1 MFRTT
6 KVCRGL
12 MLAFGGT
19 LALGAAPVQAQQ
31 TLQRVEITGSA
42 IKRVQSEGPAPVD
55 VYTRKDIE
63 RSGATTISELVKNIA
78 SLDIDDQGELTGN
91 SPSGS
96 GTTNLQIRGLS
107 ERNVLILLN
116 GRRLPVNA
124 LHDGS
129 GAGAAVD
136 VNSIPVSALER
147 VEVLKDG
154 GSAIYGAD
162 AVAGVINFITRKNY
176 NGLEARVG
184 YGVSSEGDAKETP
197 AGLVFG
203 VGDYDNQGFNVLA
216 AIDFLKRDGLP
227 RTARNITSSANWSR
241 FDGGNGGD
249 GRSVFHP
256 SGNIVDPATFAP
268 LGTVLPCPP
277 EDLDP
282 SGFCLFDFSKTIL
295 ESSNPADRVSAL
307 VIGSVK
313 LGNNMRAFGELSYS
327 RSEDTFL
334 AQPAPGLFIDQQGRT
349 VAGRFLQVG
358 PRTTERK
365 GTLTQIT
372 AGLEGTVGPI
382 DWDVAVGRG
391 LSKVSNNDSNYLDA
405 ALFQAAIA
413 NGTIDPTSSTNPTG
427 TLDAL
432 RLRPKREG
440 ESKLTFLNGKVS
452 GQLAQLGGG
461 PLQYAVGVNL
471 NKESLTD
478 NPDTNQRNGN
488 VFGSIQQSPV
498 EASRD
503 LRALF
508 AELSIPLIAGLEIQ
522 AALRR
527 DNYSG
532 LNATINGVNQS
543 GSSIGQTS
551 PKLAVKYQPVSSVA
565 VRASYAESFLAPSLK
580 QLFGGQEQGAESLNC
595 LANPTNAVCVA
606 FGNTTSTNF
615 PYNEISG
622 SNSNLRPETGKTF
635 NVGVIVEPAP
645 AVSVALD
652 FFRIKKKDEITTP
665 TVETAAENGATGRSP
680 TNEALVFVNLQ
691 NFAATKIE
699 GLDLDVR
706 LRLGNTPLGT
716 MTVQNA
722 TTYYTK
728 NQRQEEPGAT
738 FDEFNGTFLFPRW
751 RNTLRVNFERGPW
764 ATNFAMRSTAS
775 MKDTDQPAGDVVEH
789 IGARKIAAYEEID
802 VGVQYTGIKNLT
814 LVGQIK
820 NLFDRQPPYSNE
832 GTQNQYGSLGFPWI
846 YSPRG
851 RFFQVTAN
859 YKFW

>member
-1 MFRTT
+1 MFRKT
-6 KVCRGL
+6 KVCTGL
-12 MLAFGGT
+12 MLAFGGS
-19 LALGAAPVQAQQ
+19 LALGTAPVQAQQ
-31 TLQRVEITGSA
+31 QLERVEITGSA
-42 IKRVQSEGPAPVD
+42 IKRVQSEGPAPVEI
-55 VYTRKDIE
+55 YTRKDIE
-63 RSGATTISELVKNIA
+63 RTGATTVTELVKNIS

-107 ERNVLILLN
+107 ERNLLVLLN

-136 VNSIPVSALER
+136 VNSIPVSAIER
-147 VEVLKDG
+147 IEVLKDG

-176 NGLEARVG
+176 TGLEARVG

-203 VGDYDNQGFNVLA
+203 VGDYDSQGFNVLA
-216 AIDFLKRDGLP
+216 ALDFFKRDGLP
-227 RTARNITSSANWSR
+227 RTARDITRSADWTR
-241 FDGGNGGD
+241 FAGGTGND

-268 LGTVLPCPP
+268 LGTVVPCPP
-277 EDLDP
+277 EDQDP
-282 SGFCLFDFSKTIL
+282 SGFCIFDFSKTIL
-295 ESSNPADRVSAL
+295 ESINPADRVSAL

-313 LGNNMRAFGELSYS
+313 LGDNMRAFGELTYS
-327 RSEDTFL
+327 RSQDTFL
-334 AQPAPGLFIDQQGRT
+334 AQPAPGFFVDGLGQL
-349 VAGRFLQVG
+349 VAGRFMQVG
-358 PRTTERK
+358 PRTTDRK
-365 GTLTQIT
+365 GTLTQAT
-372 AGLEGTVGPI
+372 AGLEGTVGSI
-382 DWDVAVGRG
+382 DWDVAIGQGV
-391 LSKVSNNDSNYLDA
+391 SKVSNNDSNYLNA
-405 ALFQAAIA
+405 TLFQDALAD
-413 NGTIDPTSSTNPTG
+413 GTIDPTITTNPTSV
-427 TLDAL
+427 LDAL
-432 RLRPKREG
+432 RLTPTREG
-440 ESKLTFLNGKVS
+440 ESKLTFLNGKFS

-471 NKESLTD
+471 NKESLSD
-478 NPDTNQRNGN
+478 NPDENQRAGN

-508 AELSIPLIAGLEIQ
+508 AELSIPVIAGLEIQ

-532 LNATINGVNQS
+532 LSATIAGVNQTGTS
-543 GSSIGQTS
+543 TGKTS

-565 VRASYAESFLAPSLK
+565 LRASYAESFLAPSLK
-580 QLFGGQEQGAESLNC
+580 QLFGGQEQGAESLDC
-595 LANPTNAVCVA
+595 LNDPANPVCVA

-622 SNSNLRPETGKTF
+622 SNPDLKPETGKTF
-635 NVGVIVEPAP
+635 NVGIIVEPVP
-645 AVSVALD
+645 QLSLALD
-652 FFRIKKKDEITTP
+652 WFRIKKEDEITTLS
-665 TVETAAENGATGRSP
+665 VESAAENGDVGRSATG
-680 TNEALVFVNLQ
+680 EALVFVNLQ
-691 NFAATKIE
+691 NVAAAKIE
-699 GLDLDVR
+699 GVDLDVR
-706 LRLGNTPLGT
+706 LRLGDTPLGR
-716 MTVQNA
+716 MTLQNA

-728 NQRQEEPGAT
+728 NQRQFEPGEQ
-738 FDEFNGTFLFPRW
+738 FFEYNGTFLFPRW

-764 ATNFAMRSTAS
+764 ATNLALRSTAS
-775 MKDTDQPAGDVVEH
+775 MKDSDQPAGEAEN
-789 IGARKIAAYEEID
+789 ITARTIDAYEEVD

-814 LVGQIK
+814 LGAQIK
-820 NLFDRQPPYSNE
+820 NVFDRQPPYSNE

-851 RFFQVTAN
+851 RFFQFVAN